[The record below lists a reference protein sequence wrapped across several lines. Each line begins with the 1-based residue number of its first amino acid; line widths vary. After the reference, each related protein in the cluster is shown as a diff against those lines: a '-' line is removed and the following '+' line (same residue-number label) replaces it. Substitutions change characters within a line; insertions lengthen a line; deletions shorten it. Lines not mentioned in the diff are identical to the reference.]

1 MTKISKQTKLKA
13 IQEYLSG
20 NNSQQA
26 IANKY
31 GIHKIMFQML
41 LAAYKT
47 HGSDI
52 LFNPPKVTAEFRI
65 SLASWAIR
73 NNASYTQIAAQ
84 FGYVGTAQITQWKK
98 IYSQKGPNGLL
109 SIQKGRPPKMPN
121 KKFKQVKQLTAEEN
135 RLAKLEDE
143 NLRLKIENEALKL
156 LASMKRRTDN
166 SQK

>member
-1 MTKISKQTKLKA
+1 MTKISKQAKLKA

-47 HGSDI
+47 HGPDI

-65 SLASWAIR
+65 RLASWAIR
-73 NNASYTQIAAQ
+73 NNASHTQVAAQ
-84 FGYVGTAQITQWKK
+84 FGYVGIAQIVQWKK

-109 SIQKGRPPKMPN
+109 SIQKGRVPKMPN
-121 KKFKQVKQLTAEEN
+121 KKVKQLTEEEH
-135 RLAKLEDE
+135 RLAQLEDQI
-143 NLRLKIENEALKL
+143 LRLKIENEALKL
-156 LASMKRRTDN
+156 LASMKQRTDN